1 MRKNHTRPAH
11 HILRD
16 ERGNVAITFGLM
28 FIPILGIMGAA
39 IDYSRLVSVQ
49 TRLQAAA
56 DTAALAALASRSLN
70 DTTSRIAMAKAN
82 FRSNFNPSDPA
93 SAPEPQVNIDGN
105 TVTVTASD
113 VVDTTLL
120 SLLNVDQ
127 LAANAESHASVSGG
141 GRKLEVG
148 MMIDLT
154 GSMGQTRNGSTKIE
168 GLKEASADLLNI
180 LLPTDGSNDGLVRI
194 AVAPFADYV
203 NAGPYAVEATGENA
217 TGPYNNLTNL
227 KSTRNGTFTGR
238 YSQNTIGNSSG
249 SQAGSTSPS
258 SGAWAASSGTVTT
271 GGDTYSSGHCD
282 NPTEIQVVVNT
293 TNAPVY
299 QSNNKNTGESVSR
312 AGWDWNRWSG
322 AAPAGMMKASENNY
336 YDIDEYDNGWDF
348 EGYST
353 TSGYYV
359 PLVTNS
365 AGLTQQSRSA
375 DVCTDYRFGRCRSYT
390 TRSGPVGEAISVDHG
405 TPPTPHAL
413 SASAQTGGGYWHVSS
428 INTDGTLSY
437 EWKTTGYFLPMYN
450 SLTSSTSTTQTVT
463 LPQCTTTTEPQG
475 QLITCVTDREG
486 DEAYTDAGPA
496 EGSYVGSYN
505 HGNTNK
511 NNYSEDGKCYTAGR
525 ELPQIIPLT
534 GDRSTIEA
542 FFTNAKI
549 GGATPGHL
557 GTAWAWYLISPL
569 WNSVFG
575 TAAAEYNDEGTK
587 KVAILMTD
595 GEYNIH
601 YADASARTQALA
613 LCTAMKNAGVT
624 IYTIGFGFSTT
635 STAADDTTEGR
646 AKDLMTQCSSGTNH
660 YYFPYDSDDLKQ
672 AFSSIGNDLMDGQSE
687 EVVKITN

>member
-11 HILRD
+11 HMLRD

-39 IDYSRLVSVQ
+39 VDYSRLVSTQ
-49 TRLQAAA
+49 MRLQSAA
-56 DTAALAALASRSLN
+56 DNAALAAIASRGLN
-70 DTTSRIAMAKAN
+70 DSASRIAMAKAN
-82 FRSNFNPSDPA
+82 FRSNFSPSDPA
-93 SAPEPQVNIDGN
+93 SAPEPNVVIDGN
-105 TVTVTASD
+105 AVTVTASAT
-113 VVDTTLL
+113 VDTTLL
-120 SLLNVDQ
+120 AIVNVDQ
-127 LAANAESHASVSGG
+127 LAASAESHAAVSGG

-194 AVAPFADYV
+194 AIAPFADYV
-203 NAGPYAVEATGENA
+203 NAGPYAAEATGENA

-227 KSTRNGTFTGR
+227 KNTRNGSFTGR

-249 SQAGSTSPS
+249 SQAGSTSSS
-258 SGAWAASSGTVTT
+258 SGWWSASSGTVTS

-299 QSNNKNTGESVSR
+299 QYYNKNTGESVSR
-312 AGWDWNRWSG
+312 DGDDWNRWTG
-322 AAPAGMMKASENNY
+322 AAPAGMLKASENNY
-336 YDIDEYDNGWDF
+336 YDIDEYDSGWEFDN
-348 EGYST
+348 YSSS
-353 TSGYYV
+353 SGYYV
-359 PLVTNS
+359 PLITS
-365 AGLTQQSRSA
+365 DAGLTVQSRSQ
-375 DVCTDYRFGRCRSYT
+375 DVCTDWGRRSCRTWT
-390 TRSGPVGEAISVDHG
+390 TKEGPVGQQISVDDG
-405 TPPTPHAL
+405 TPPTPHARR
-413 SASAQTGGGYWHVSS
+413 ASSQTNGGYWHVKE
-428 INTDGTLSY
+428 INTDGTLDY

-450 SLTSSTSTTQTVT
+450 SLTSSTTSTQTVT
-463 LPQCTTTTEPQG
+463 LPQCTTTAQPVG
-475 QLITCVTDREG
+475 QLISCVTDREG
-486 DEAYTDAGPA
+486 DEAYTDAAPA
-496 EGSYVGSYN
+496 DGAYVGSYN

-511 NNYSEDGKCYTAGR
+511 SNYSEDGKCYTAGR
-525 ELPQIIPLT
+525 ELPQVIPLT
-534 GDRSTIEA
+534 GERSTIEA

-569 WNSVFG
+569 WNSVFN
-575 TAAAEYNDEGTK
+575 TTAAEYNDEGTK

-624 IYTIGFGFSTT
+624 IYTIGFGFSTD
-635 STAADDTTEGR
+635 STATDNTTEGR

-672 AFSSIGNDLMDGQSE
+672 AFGSIGNALMDGQSE
-687 EVVKITN
+687 EVVKITQ